1 MNRLLPTLTVAA
13 ALSASLLSSPATQAL
28 PPLDMWSAGAMAA
41 DSLGRLRASD
51 ARTVIAMAKLDP
63 DPVVARK
70 ARLAET
76 RLR

>member
-1 MNRLLPTLTVAA
+1 
-13 ALSASLLSSPATQAL
+13 
-28 PPLDMWSAGAMAA
+28 MAA

-51 ARTVIAMAKLDP
+51 ARNVIATAKLDP
-63 DPVVARK
+63 NPVVARN